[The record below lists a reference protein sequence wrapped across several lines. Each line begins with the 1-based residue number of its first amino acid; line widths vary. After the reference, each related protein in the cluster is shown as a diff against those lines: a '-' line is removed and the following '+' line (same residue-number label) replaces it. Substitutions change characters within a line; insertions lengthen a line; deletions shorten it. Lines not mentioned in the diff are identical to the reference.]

1 MYISLHCQQYRV
13 RKPGVPVYYPAL
25 SMLFWVRTSY
35 GLLRISY
42 MFIPRNIKTVGHV
55 CLAYTVCVLVHN
67 AHNAGYLTQTQI
79 YYPVRRRQWGMYALH
94 AALYVRL
101 IGYVC
106 LTYINIYIY
115 GCRLSCTLIP
125 ILSGIILHCYSYT
138 VGYAGPTDMRI
149 TPHYCSLFIL
159 YRLTCE
165 ARAIAHLPGRTTGQG
180 RWPNLSC
187 RAQLPR
193 SLFCRLVRVCSIYGA
208 PASFGGDRD
217 VGENSYCMPGRGQLF
232 AYFGSSADH
241 RAYRHVLDQ

>member
-115 GCRLSCTLIP
+115 MGVDYLAPLFLYCRVLSCTAIP
-125 ILSGIILHCYSYT
+125 TLSG
-138 VGYAGPTDMRI
+138 
-149 TPHYCSLFIL
+149 TPD
-159 YRLTCE
+159 RQTCVS
-165 ARAIAHLPGRTTGQG
+165 PRTTVHY
-180 RWPNLSC
+180 LYC
-187 RAQLPR
+187 TV
-193 SLFCRLVRVCSIYGA
+193 SLVKLER
-208 PASFGGDRD
+208 
-217 VGENSYCMPGRGQLF
+217 
-232 AYFGSSADH
+232 
-241 RAYRHVLDQ
+241 